1 MTVPPVLRAGTTRL
15 RSVSW
20 APASF
25 ISTTSV
31 RPKAFFAPPRCLFSA
46 AASQSGTAPKASDQ
60 NSVLKPR
67 REEKKEG
74 KPSKS
79 DKKPVDSRKEAPS
92 SSSTYGSDSGDSNVP
107 LVSPTAEDLL
117 KQRFLHAQKRTPGNT
132 LMTGGSGTAID
143 MPSFFRG
150 RPSDTS
156 DANSDPSDTVPND
169 TSLMGMPSVPER
181 EPEAKPDRAQ
191 RIKDEG
197 SFADTQVP
205 FPAFQTAALAPIRPS
220 HLFALPDQPFDTHA
234 FVNRLEEGGWRHPA
248 AKAPNSNG
256 YQRHDLAE
264 ALMELTRSLLQRRG
278 AELTE
283 QHINRSDLDNQLYLF
298 SSALAELRTEVRVR
312 ARNDG
317 AALRS
322 LSSLLQ
328 REIDGLAQK
337 LQADIEQLK
346 HDIQVDMNSRKTEV
360 QEEHNNL
367 EQEIQD
373 LNNRFTIFVS
383 DLRTEIEQSIK
394 WDATRRALAL
404 VFGIV
409 AILVCTL
416 SLADYMTRESD
427 EVGHKDAADKEQAKS
442 PPGPSLRVPVPID
455 HTLEDEPPALPPKS
469 AEEWG
474 LLPRYDSDEARY
486 V

>member
-1 MTVPPVLRAGTTRL
+1 MALLT
-15 RSVSW
+15 
-20 APASF
+20 
-25 ISTTSV
+25 
-31 RPKAFFAPPRCLFSA
+31 PPRRLYSA
-46 AASQSGTAPKASDQ
+46 ATGKAEAAPKGTDKDVPKRRKQEAKE
-60 NSVLKPR
+60 KP
-67 REEKKEG
+67 ENNEKKQT
-74 KPSKS
+74 
-79 DKKPVDSRKEAPS
+79 KETLPAQAS
-92 SSSTYGSDSGDSNVP
+92 SHDWNDTNAP

-132 LMTGGSGTAID
+132 LMTGGSGTPTD

-150 RPSDTS
+150 RPSDLSETG
-156 DANSDPSDTVPND
+156 ANSTDAASATSAPDD

-181 EPEAKPDRAQ
+181 EPQDKEDEEKGQ
-191 RIKDEG
+191 RDEG
-197 SFADTQVP
+197 SFADTTVP
-205 FPAFQTAALAPIRPS
+205 FPAFQTAALTPIRPTQ
-220 HLFALPDQPFDTHA
+220 LFSLPDQPFDTHA
-234 FVNRLEEGGWRHPA
+234 FVNRLEEGGWRNPTA
-248 AKAPNSNG
+248 SKNSD
-256 YQRHDLAE
+256 QRHDPAE
-264 ALMELTRSLLQRRG
+264 ALMELTRALLQQRG

-298 SSALAELRTEVRVR
+298 SSALSELRTEVRVR

-328 REIDGLAQK
+328 REIDGLTQK
-337 LQADIEQLK
+337 MQADIEQLK
-346 HDIQVDMNSRKTEV
+346 HDIQVDMNNRKTEV
-360 QEEHNNL
+360 QEESNNL

-416 SLADYMTRESD
+416 ALADYMTREGD
-427 EVGHKDAADKEQAKS
+427 EVDDKEAADKERTKS
-442 PPGPSLRVPVPID
+442 PRGPSLRAPLPID
-455 HTLEDEPPALPPKS
+455 HTLEDEPETMPPKS

>member
-1 MTVPPVLRAGTTRL
+1 M
-15 RSVSW
+15 
-20 APASF
+20 
-25 ISTTSV
+25 
-31 RPKAFFAPPRCLFSA
+31 
-46 AASQSGTAPKASDQ
+46 
-60 NSVLKPR
+60 
-67 REEKKEG
+67 
-74 KPSKS
+74 
-79 DKKPVDSRKEAPS
+79 S
-92 SSSTYGSDSGDSNVP
+92 SSPYGSDSSDSNAP

-132 LMTGGSGTAID
+132 LMTGGSGTATD

-150 RPSDTS
+150 RPSDAP
-156 DANSDPSDTVPND
+156 DSDPGPSDSSPSD

-181 EPEAKPDRAQ
+181 EPETQPDEPKKP
-191 RIKDEG
+191 KDEG
-197 SFADTQVP
+197 SFSDAAIP
-205 FPAFQTAALAPIRPS
+205 FPAFQTAALTPIRPS
-220 HLFALPDQPFDTHA
+220 HLFTLPDQPFDTHS
-234 FVNRLEEGGWRHPA
+234 FVSRLEEGGWRHPA
-248 AKAPNSNG
+248 NG
-256 YQRHDLAE
+256 KPGPTPSSRHDPAE
-264 ALMELTRSLLQRRG
+264 ALMELTRALLQQRSE
-278 AELTE
+278 ELTQ

-328 REIDGLAQK
+328 REIDGLTQK

-360 QEEHNNL
+360 QEESNNL

-416 SLADYMTRESD
+416 ALADYMTRES
-427 EVGHKDAADKEQAKS
+427 EEARDKEAAHKEEAKS
-442 PPGPSLRVPVPID
+442 PPEPSLRVPVPID
-455 HTLEDEPPALPPKS
+455 HTLEDDSSTLPPKS

>member
-1 MTVPPVLRAGTTRL
+1 M
-15 RSVSW
+15 
-20 APASF
+20 
-25 ISTTSV
+25 SV
-31 RPKAFFAPPRCLFSA
+31 RHRAFFAPPRCLYSA
-46 AASQSGTAPKASDQ
+46 MASKSGTASKGTDQ
-60 NSVLKPR
+60 NSAPQR
-67 REEKKEG
+67 RKEKAEG
-74 KPSKS
+74 TREKTH
-79 DKKPVDSRKEAPS
+79 VDTHKEAPLPS
-92 SSSTYGSDSGDSNVP
+92 PTYGGDSGDSNSS

-132 LMTGGSGTAID
+132 LMTGGSGTATD

-150 RPSDTS
+150 RPSDSS
-156 DANSDPSDTVPND
+156 DAEADPSDTAPND

-181 EPEAKPDRAQ
+181 DTEAKADEVQPV
-191 RIKDEG
+191 KDEG
-197 SFADTQVP
+197 SFADTKIP

-220 HLFALPDQPFDTHA
+220 HLFTLPDQPFDTHA
-234 FVNRLEEGGWRHPA
+234 FVNRLEEGGWKYLPA
-248 AKAPNSNG
+248 TDRASSG
-256 YQRHDLAE
+256 YQRHDPAE
-264 ALMELTRSLLQRRG
+264 ALMDLTRSLLQQRG

-317 AALRS
+317 TALRS

-328 REIDGLAQK
+328 REIDGLTQK
-337 LQADIEQLK
+337 LQADVEQLK
-346 HDIQVDMNSRKTEV
+346 HDIQVDMNNRKTEV

-416 SLADYMTRESD
+416 ALADYMTREN
-427 EVGHKDAADKEQAKS
+427 EEAERKDATDKEQAKS

-474 LLPRYDSDEARY
+474 LLPRYESDEARY

>member
-1 MTVPPVLRAGTTRL
+1 MPPVLRAGAAGL
-15 RSVSW
+15 RAMPW
-20 APASF
+20 TPATF
-25 ISTTSV
+25 ISTASV
-31 RPKAFFAPPRCLFSA
+31 RPKTFLAPPRCLYSA
-46 AASQSGTAPKASDQ
+46 VASRPGTKGTDQHSAPKRRKDKRETSD
-60 NSVLKPR
+60 
-67 REEKKEG
+67 
-74 KPSKS
+74 S
-79 DKKPVDSRKEAPS
+79 DKMPGDARKEASNP
-92 SSSTYGSDSGDSNVP
+92 TYGSDSGDSNAP

-132 LMTGGSGTAID
+132 LMTGGSGTATD

-150 RPSDTS
+150 RPSNTS
-156 DANSDPSDTVPND
+156 DAEAGPSDTPSD
-169 TSLMGMPSVPER
+169 TSLMGMPTAPEH
-181 EPEAKPDRAQ
+181 EPEAKSDEPQPA
-191 RIKDEG
+191 KDES
-197 SFADTQVP
+197 SFADTKIP

-220 HLFALPDQPFDTHA
+220 HLFTLPDQPFDTHA
-234 FVNRLEEGGWRHPA
+234 FVNRLEEGGWRHPTKDRA
-248 AKAPNSNG
+248 SG
-256 YQRHDLAE
+256 YQQHDPAE
-264 ALMELTRSLLQRRG
+264 ALMELTRSLLQQRG

-328 REIDGLAQK
+328 REIDGLSQK
-337 LQADIEQLK
+337 LQADVEQLK

-416 SLADYMTRESD
+416 ALADYMTRESD
-427 EVGHKDAADKEQAKS
+427 EAEHKHDDDKEQAKS

-455 HTLEDEPPALPPKS
+455 HTLEDDSSVLPPKS

-474 LLPRYDSDEARY
+474 LLPRYESDEARY